1 MARKSQ
7 LPFDRAMA
15 CKFVVVLNPAEQKA
29 VDEFRFQN
37 RIEFKEGAYREL
49 VLRGLQSAGIKV
61 EPARKLGIEDAR
73 EQDRDRAAR

>member
-49 VLRGLQSAGIKV
+49 VLRGLQSAGFTPQELARV
-61 EPARKLGIEDAR
+61 E
-73 EQDRDRAAR
+73 RANALAFLPRFA